1 MIAPATGTA
10 AVHWVH
16 ACTLADLPP
25 WSGVAALF
33 DQTQIALI
41 RWGDGADHDPIHAL
55 GNLDPFSQAQVISR
69 GIVGDHQG
77 QPFIASPVYKQRFRL
92 ADGTCIDDATVTIPV
107 YPVRVEHGDVFVGL
121 PGR

>member
-1 MIAPATGTA
+1 MIAAANETA

-16 ACTLADLPP
+16 ACTLADIPP
-25 WSGVAALF
+25 WCGVAALF
-33 DQTQIALI
+33 GQTQVALI
-41 RWGDGADHDPIHAL
+41 RWGDGSDRDSIHAL

-77 QPFIASPVYKQRFRL
+77 VPTIASPVYKQRFRL
-92 ADGTCIDDATVTIPV
+92 ADGICLDDVTVALPV

-121 PGR
+121 PGH